1 MGKICQIENWNV
13 GSLYR
18 NPNSMKTLL
27 RSSLAALAGLLMIS
41 PALANHGV
49 VRCQVRD
56 VNGRPRT
63 VYVRASD
70 NRILYPKVIQQIAR
84 PGGRMEYRPAISSA
98 YRPDSG
104 YGVFRPGY
112 GQGAYGLPGRRFY
125 PVNNGYPN
133 DYRPTGNYG
142 VDSILYNGNRGYF
155 GIPGYGLPGGAFPRP
170 VVPPQSSVIQIPR
183 FSGSQKGK

>member
-1 MGKICQIENWNV
+1 
-13 GSLYR
+13 
-18 NPNSMKTLL
+18 
-27 RSSLAALAGLLMIS
+27 MIS
-41 PALANHGV
+41 PALANNGV

-56 VNGRPRT
+56 ANGRPRT

-70 NRILYPKVIQQIAR
+70 NRILYPRVVQQIAR
-84 PGGRMEYRPAISSA
+84 PGGKMEYRPAISSA

-104 YGVFRPGY
+104 FVAFSP
-112 GQGAYGLPGRRFY
+112 LPGRRFY
-125 PVNNGYPN
+125 PVSNGYPN
-133 DYRPTGNYG
+133 YYRPTGNYG
-142 VDSILYNGNRGYF
+142 VDSILYNGNRGNF